1 MSMSDPLSDMLTRI
15 RNGQR
20 AVKQTVIMPSSKLK
34 CAVAQVLKNE
44 GFIEDYEVRQRES
57 KTELVI
63 TLKYYAKKP
72 VIETIQRVSRP
83 GLRVY
88 RKADELPRVIGGM
101 GIAVVSTS
109 KGVMTDQA
117 ARNLGHGG
125 EVLCV
130 VA

>member
-20 AVKQTVIMPSSKLK
+20 AAKQTVKMPSSKLK
-34 CAVAQVLKNE
+34 CAVAQVLKDE
-44 GFIEDYEVRQRES
+44 GFIEDYEVRQRDN

-109 KGVMTDQA
+109 KGVMTDEA